1 MIENPASGSHSLAPK
16 KNLNKESV
24 TKEMKM
30 SQRQRCQQMLLHLVI
45 KKLGHSIRPESTKNE
60 TLEADPGLGSRVTI
74 GQTVHRKDRPSPVE
88 IYVLR
93 RKEAELR
100 GLLSDVSAKK

>member
-1 MIENPASGSHSLAPK
+1 MF
-16 KNLNKESV
+16 V

-30 SQRQRCQQMLLHLVI
+30 SQRQRCQQMLLHLVVI
-45 KKLGHSIRPESTKNE
+45 KKLGDSIRPESTKNE

-74 GQTVHRKDRPSPVE
+74 GQAVHKKDHHPSVE

-100 GLLSDVSAKK
+100 GLLADFFCKEMKH

>member
-1 MIENPASGSHSLAPK
+1 MF
-16 KNLNKESV
+16 V

-60 TLEADPGLGSRVTI
+60 TLEADPGLGSRVTV
-74 GQTVHRKDRPSPVE
+74 GRVVHRKDADAQLKVVCGE
-88 IYVLR
+88 E
-93 RKEAELR
+93 RKQSREDS
-100 GLLSDVSAKK
+100 LLMCLQRNETL

>member
-30 SQRQRCQQMLLHLVI
+30 SQRQRCQQMLLHLVVI
-45 KKLGHSIRPESTKNE
+45 KKLGDSIRLESTKSE
-60 TLEADPGLGSRVTI
+60 SLEADPVLGSRVTI
-74 GQTVHRKDRPSPVE
+74 GQVMHRKEPHPQLKVMC
-88 IYVLR
+88 
-93 RKEAELR
+93 
-100 GLLSDVSAKK
+100 